1 MSLVELG
8 INETSFLVSVDLPI
22 KTKRHLESL
31 GLISGQEIEI
41 LSKDNRGLIV
51 KIKESRLALDYGTA
65 SKLEV
70 RKGE

>member
-1 MSLVELG
+1 MSLVELEL
-8 INETSFLVSVDLPI
+8 NKASYLVNVDLPL

-31 GLISGQEIEI
+31 GLVSGQEIEI
-41 LSKDNRGLIV
+41 LSKDNRGLII

-65 SKLEV
+65 SKLTV